1 MNISKMRTEKKW
13 EYKYNFVSNLKMGMG
28 ILILNKSVE
37 SIKERE
43 ECSTENDTEGIS
55 VIDQ

>member
-1 MNISKMRTEKKW
+1 
-13 EYKYNFVSNLKMGMG
+13 MGMG
-28 ILILNKSVE
+28 IHILNKSVE